1 MSQQEAKEI
10 LAKQLQLLS
19 EASQKASDN
28 DDADNEADQG
38 LDKYDV
44 DEEFK
49 KYKRK
54 AYRKL
59 ILSALLAF
67 VLGLLVKF
75 LLLR

>member
-1 MSQQEAKEI
+1 MSGRMSK
-10 LAKQLQLLS
+10 KRKNKFD
-19 EASQKASDN
+19 EASPMFDEN
-28 DDADNEADQG
+28 TE
-38 LDKYDV
+38 

>member
-38 LDKYDV
+38 LDKHDV

-54 AYRKL
+54 AYKKL

-67 VLGLLVKF
+67 ILGLLVKF